1 MRINEETIIK
11 DIKEIERELYRVKS
25 YSDFCVKVST
35 LLTLSDTY
43 NALTNDKIEIH
54 IPNNI
59 YYLTKLNNSRGYI
72 EYILDEYFNNRK
84 EHNRLAGKV
93 LGTFH
98 RSNFN
103 SLELEEGTSIIS
115 NKVIME
121 LIDAFLIDLN
131 PNMRKEFNYLL
142 MNGLIDDT
150 FKEQGT
156 NITFFNFFKSKPY
169 ILVDK
174 LENIFDIDV
183 LMHELGHAYSL
194 KMVENKSYNQSLW
207 FTKQYYEMYSIYVEL
222 CFQEFLKKNHVF
234 TKDALVIENSFYTYM
249 YTYFKDI
256 KESNDIKDDY
266 TLNTYSMETIKDAFI
281 YSYGHYLAMLLH
293 EKRMNDKE
301 GTEDRLNDFLSYQ
314 GLLSYDE
321 QLKLFDLDRDKLN
334 DMKVLKKRLK
344 THNEDIS
351 KHIVL

>member
-1 MRINEETIIK
+1 MIIKEETIIN

-25 YSDFCVKVST
+25 FSDFSLKVST
-35 LLTLSDTY
+35 LLTLADIY
-43 NALTNDKIEIH
+43 NALTNDRIEIH
-54 IPNNI
+54 IPNNKF
-59 YYLTKLNNSRGYI
+59 YLTKLNNSKGYI

-84 EHNRLAGKV
+84 EHNRLAGKI

-103 SLELEEGTSIIS
+103 SFELEEGTNKVS

-121 LIDAFLIDLN
+121 LIDAFLIDFN
-131 PNMRKEFNYLL
+131 PNMRKEFNYML
-142 MNGLIDDT
+142 MNGLIDT
-150 FKEQGT
+150 SLKEQLT
-156 NITFFNFFKSKPY
+156 NITFFNFYASKPY

-174 LENIFDIDV
+174 LETIFDIDI

-194 KMVENKSYNQSLW
+194 KMVENKSKEQSLS
-207 FTKQYYEMYSIYVEL
+207 FTKQYYEMFSLYIEL

-249 YTYFKDI
+249 YAYFKGI
-256 KESNDIKDDY
+256 KECKDFEDDY
-266 TLNTYSMETIKDAFI
+266 SLNTVDMETIKDAFI

-293 EKRMNDKE
+293 EKRTINKE
-301 GTEDRLNDFLSYQ
+301 GTEDVLNDFLSYQ

-334 DMKVLKKRLK
+334 DMKVLKKRLQI
-344 THNEDIS
+344 HNEEIS
-351 KHIVL
+351 KHIEV